1 MNLDIGKGMCSILFV
16 LIIIFIGL
24 LRNPVE
30 TFMGGPSSTDAMV
43 NSSMISKLLVPLWK
57 GIFAGL
63 PAMSNVARS
72 VTGAMG
78 DASAAMDPD
87 TKYVAANSSRI
98 FDQLMGYIYK
108 VPELESRIL
117 SLENRST
124 EGGPQSTAA
133 GFSNKNDDKGVFDA
147 KLVDKIGAMVRG
159 TALGV

>member
-63 PAMSNVARS
+63 PVMSNVASS

-78 DASAAMDPD
+78 DASAAMVNARNDMDPD

-124 EGGPQSTAA
+124 EGGIVEQIKRTM
-133 GFSNKNDDKGVFDA
+133 GGVGGI
-147 KLVDKIGAMVRG
+147 KS
-159 TALGV
+159 

>member
-30 TFMGGPSSTDAMV
+30 TFVGGPSPTDAVV

-63 PAMSNVARS
+63 PAMSNAASS
-72 VTGAMG
+72 VTTAMG
-78 DASAAMDPD
+78 DASAAMVNARNDMDPD
-87 TKYVAANSSRI
+87 SKYVVENSSRI

-124 EGGPQSTAA
+124 RGGIVEQIKQTMKKV
-133 GFSNKNDDKGVFDA
+133 GG
-147 KLVDKIGAMVRG
+147 
-159 TALGV
+159 

>member
-30 TFMGGPSSTDAMV
+30 TFVGGPSPTDAVV

-63 PAMSNVARS
+63 PAMSNAASS
-72 VTGAMG
+72 VTTAMG
-78 DASAAMDPD
+78 DASAAMVNARNDMDPD
-87 TKYVAANSSRI
+87 TKYVVENSSRI

-124 EGGPQSTAA
+124 RGGIVEQIKQTMKKV
-133 GFSNKNDDKGVFDA
+133 GG
-147 KLVDKIGAMVRG
+147 
-159 TALGV
+159 